1 MNFPMNPQ
9 ARPCAG
15 RPATIAALWLLAMV
29 GADGTLTVA
38 SAQTQT
44 APPVTATATAAAESG
59 GLEEITVTAR
69 RRTENLQ
76 TQPLSIQVLTAP
88 VLEQMHV
95 VQLTDVNNLANVNFT
110 FQPGF
115 MNTTVVAIRGIVE
128 QDPVLTN
135 DSPVALYVNGVL
147 MARSIGLNFDL
158 VDPER
163 VEVLRGPQ
171 GSLFGRNTTG
181 GAISITLAQPTDEFS
196 VAGKAGY
203 ATNSEYVG
211 KATLNTGLLAES
223 GVKTLFAIEYHNMD
237 GYVQNALTSDA
248 KLWPGSDETTSMYLD
263 VHGNLGSVGNF
274 DFRADYMYSLSDLLS
289 GQTTVVSPGAAEYFG
304 ASPAFGG
311 DPYIYSPT
319 RLGTLDVYK
328 QGPLSWGKF
337 GGTSVT
343 LDFPINEAL
352 EIKSISAFRKFTTNT
367 NPSTVGQGLL
377 MGYVVNPTPFA
388 AAPGVQRV
396 SPYLLESGL
405 AGREDADLSRQQ
417 QYSQE
422 FQFTGSLGS
431 YNKYVAGVFAFD
443 EEVSESYLAYLTVV
457 LPAPPGVPLPG
468 LGFGSLGGLSY
479 WGHSESAAVY
489 ISDTFTPP
497 VLDNKLEFTGG
508 VRYTKD
514 IKALDYL
521 PFLPYLPTLPT
532 AAHEATFTD
541 PSGDFTAKYQWTPD
555 LMSYFRFANAYKS
568 GGFSGRDAYNA
579 PGYKPETANN
589 WEIGFK
595 SDWLDRK
602 VRFNGDLFYTIYDN
616 KQVTTYGAGLG
627 SNGINESHVVNAGKA
642 VYPGG
647 EAELTLAPVG
657 GWLVDINYGRTNPK
671 YKQFYYQ
678 PTTASPVLNIAS
690 SAKFAYFSNN
700 SYSIANTYT
709 FAPSPIGQFSARVEF
724 DYKSGVYFHPSD
736 IFNPL
741 NELIRAHSRNILNAS
756 IDLAHIPIGGKVDL
770 ALSLYGNNLLNK
782 DYAVQGVDYE
792 ITPYDYFATE
802 VFARPRVGGFQVTG
816 KY

>member
-1 MNFPMNPQ
+1 MIFRTHRQ
-9 ARPCAG
+9 DHRRTGRSAR
-15 RPATIAALWLLAMV
+15 IAALSLLAVV
-29 GADGTLTVA
+29 GADGVLTVA

-44 APPVTATATAAAESG
+44 APPATAASG

-76 TQPLSIQVLTAP
+76 EQPLSIQALTAP
-88 VLEQMHV
+88 ELEQMHV

-110 FQPGF
+110 YQPGF

-128 QDPVLTN
+128 EDPVLTN
-135 DSPVALYVNGVL
+135 DTPVALYVNGVL

-158 VDPER
+158 VEPQS

-181 GAISITLAQPTDEFS
+181 GAVSIALRGPSDEFS

-211 KATLNTGLLAES
+211 RATLDTGLLGES
-223 GVKTLFAIEYHNMD
+223 GLKALFSVEYHNMD
-237 GYVQNALTSDA
+237 GYVRNALTSDA
-248 KLWPGSDETTSMYLD
+248 SLWPGSDQTTSMYLD
-263 VHGNLGSVGNF
+263 VHGQLGSVGNF
-274 DFRADYMYSLSDLLS
+274 DFRADYMHSLADLLS

-311 DPYIYSPT
+311 APYIYSPT
-319 RLGTLDVYK
+319 RLGTIEVYK
-328 QGPLSWGKF
+328 QGPRSWGKF
-337 GGTSVT
+337 GGTSLT

-352 EIKSISAFRKFTTNT
+352 EIKSISAFRKFSTST

-377 MGYVVNPTPFA
+377 MGYVVNPTPFG

-405 AGREDADLSRQQ
+405 LGREDADLSRQD

-422 FQFTGSLGS
+422 FQFSGNLGS

-457 LPAPPGVPLPG
+457 LPAPAGVPLPG
-468 LGFGSLGGLSY
+468 LGFGSTGGLNY

-489 ISDTFTPP
+489 VSDTFTPP
-497 VLDNKLEFTGG
+497 ILDSKLELSGG

-521 PFLPYLPTLPT
+521 PFLPYLPNLPT
-532 AAHEATFTD
+532 ANHEASFSD
-541 PSGDFTAKYQWTPD
+541 PSGDFTAKYRWTPD
-555 LMSYFRFANAYKS
+555 FMSYFRFANAYKS

-579 PGYKPETANN
+579 PGYQPETANN
-589 WEIGFK
+589 WEIGIK
-595 SDWLDRK
+595 SDWLDRR
-602 VRFNGDLFYTIYDN
+602 VRFNGDLFYTIYKN

-627 SNGINESHVVNAGKA
+627 SNGINESHVVNAGEA

-647 EAELTLAPVG
+647 EAQLTLALVD

-671 YKQFYYQ
+671 YKEFYYQ
-678 PTTASPVLNIAS
+678 PVSNGPVLNIAGT
-690 SAKFAYFSNN
+690 AKFPYFSNN

-709 FAPSPIGQFSARVEF
+709 FPRTPIGILSARVEF

-736 IFNPL
+736 QFNPL
-741 NELIRAHSRNILNAS
+741 NEAIKAHSRNILNAS
-756 IDLAHIPIGGKVDL
+756 IDLGQIPMGGRGEL
-770 ALSLYGNNLLNK
+770 AFSLYGNNLLNR

-792 ITPYDYFATE
+792 ITPYDFFATQM
-802 VFARPRVGGFQVTG
+802 FARPRVGGFQVTG
-816 KY
+816 KW